1 MILTAARTGSNALVD
16 ALLQHPEI
24 HCDFE
29 IFHSDQIYTAG
40 DNPFDIALRDRDHNL
55 FLTDCVRWSRERH
68 PSAQA
73 YGFKLFFGHSDRVYE
88 RVLADPTWKKIL
100 LHRSNM
106 LDQCVSDE
114 IARLSQKWTSNDG
127 VSAVKKIE
135 LEMPQLEY
143 RVQTNSR
150 NFRMAEDFLEESEQ
164 AFLKLEYGDV
174 VDGRFDK
181 VCRFLGVD
189 DIPLATSLKKQN
201 SRRSADKISNVEQ
214 VKNWLRDNGHL
225 DWWVE

>member
-1 MILTAARTGSNALVD
+1 MVLTAARTGSNALVD
-16 ALLQHPEI
+16 ALLKHPQI

-40 DNPFDIALRDRDHNL
+40 DNPFDIVSRDRDHNL
-55 FLTDCVRWSRERH
+55 FLNECVNWSRKQH
-68 PSAQA
+68 PSAQV
-73 YGFKLFFGHSDRVYE
+73 YGFKLFFGHSDPVYE
-88 RVLADPTWKKIL
+88 RVLADPAWKKIL
-100 LHRSNM
+100 LYRSNM

-127 VSAVKKIE
+127 VSQVKKIE
-135 LEMPQLEY
+135 LDIAQLEY
-143 RVQTNSR
+143 RVRTNTR
-150 NFRMAEDFLEESEQ
+150 NFEMAEDFLETSQQ
-164 AFLKLEYGDV
+164 AYLKLEYGDV
-174 VDGRFDK
+174 VNGRYGK

-201 SRRSADKISNVEQ
+201 SRRSADKIANVED
-214 VKNWLRDNGHL
+214 VKSWLRDNGHM